1 MTNEPFKVNKRPWWT
16 RKTELGMVITI
27 IGEIMAL
34 IPVTASIS
42 PIVVKIGILIA
53 GVGVVHRNIKGQVQ

>member
-1 MTNEPFKVNKRPWWT
+1 MTVELFKPTKRPWWT
-16 RKTELGMVITI
+16 RKTEIGMGITI

-34 IPVTASIS
+34 IPVTAPIS

-53 GVGVVHRNIKGQVQ
+53 GVGVVHRNIKGQSQ